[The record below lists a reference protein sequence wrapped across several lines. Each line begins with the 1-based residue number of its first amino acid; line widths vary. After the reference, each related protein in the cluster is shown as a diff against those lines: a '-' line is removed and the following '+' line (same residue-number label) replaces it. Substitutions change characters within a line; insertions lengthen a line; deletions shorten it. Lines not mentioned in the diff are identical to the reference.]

1 MSAVT
6 AVPILPLPKGAILKL
21 WIAIAVLVAGGAA
34 LAWLGTS
41 PLQRHMTETG
51 VQYQILDEGEGATIT
66 SADLV
71 LFHFVARRGDGSVFA
86 SSMGREPV
94 TTAPDNS
101 FFPGVGQ
108 GLKLMRKGA
117 RYRFWLPPSQAF
129 QGELPEGAGL
139 DADEVLS
146 FDVQVV
152 DVAPGLAA
160 MQSMMGGMGP
170 MGTDPHGG
178 DPHGGLPPGALP
190 PGAEMAPPG
199 PPPGQ

>member
-21 WIAIAVLVAGGAA
+21 WIAILLLVAGGAA

-41 PLQRHMTETG
+41 PLQRHLTETG

-86 SSMGREPV
+86 TSMGREPV

-139 DADEVLS
+139 DANEVLS

-160 MQSMMGGMGP
+160 MQSMMGGMGAP
-170 MGTDPHGG
+170 MGADPHGG
-178 DPHGGLPPGALP
+178 DPHGGLP

>member
-6 AVPILPLPKGAILKL
+6 AVPIPPLPKGAILKL
-21 WIAIAVLVAGGAA
+21 WIAILLLAAGGAA

-41 PLQRHMTETG
+41 PLQRHTTETG
-51 VQYQILDEGEGATIT
+51 VQYQILEEGEGATIT

-86 SSMGREPV
+86 TSMGREPV

-139 DADEVLS
+139 SPDEVLS

-160 MQSMMGGMGP
+160 MQSLMGGPGGMGP
-170 MGTDPHGG
+170 
-178 DPHGGLPPGALP
+178 DPHGGLPPGAERP
-190 PGAEMAPPG
+190 PA
-199 PPPGQ
+199 Q

>member
-1 MSAVT
+1 
-6 AVPILPLPKGAILKL
+6 
-21 WIAIAVLVAGGAA
+21 
-34 LAWLGTS
+34 
-41 PLQRHMTETG
+41 
-51 VQYQILDEGEGATIT
+51 
-66 SADLV
+66 DLV
-71 LFHFVARRGDGSVFA
+71 LFHFAARRADGSVFA

-117 RYRFWLPPSQAF
+117 RYRFWLPPRLAF
-129 QGELPEGAGL
+129 QGDLPEGAGL
-139 DADEVLS
+139 DPDEVLS

-160 MQSMMGGMGP
+160 MQSLMGGMGP
-170 MGTDPHGG
+170 GGPAGGDPHGAG

-199 PPPGQ
+199 TAAPPAAPPAQ